1 MLHYELEKVKESPA
15 QKTSIA
21 LVHLENVFE
30 LYNKIG
36 KKGERKLL
44 EELVAVVRENIKS
57 SDVIAFESSSTLY
70 LMLTNTASENAE
82 QKLKNL
88 SALTENLIKKN
99 FNGFKVNL
107 LYKVKM
113 LDANKKAEVQ
123 LQELSKDFFA

>member
-1 MLHYELEKVKESPA
+1 LA
-15 QKTSIA
+15 
-21 LVHLENVFE
+21 
-30 LYNKIG
+30 

-44 EELVAVVRENIKS
+44 EELVAVARENIKS

-70 LMLTNTASENAE
+70 LMLTNTATESAE

-88 SALTENLIKKN
+88 AALTENLVKKN

-113 LDANKKAEVQ
+113 LDADKKAEAQ
-123 LQELSKDFFA
+123 LQGLSKDFFA